1 MNEANKRQ
9 PIKEV
14 RTGANSSNRATS
26 LEIRFTMTPVLDPEF
41 CSRFTSI
48 DNSLS

>member
-1 MNEANKRQ
+1 VQEEGGVNEANKQQ
-9 PIKEV
+9 PIKQV

-41 CSRFTSI
+41 
-48 DNSLS
+48 